1 MYDSVSSMSKD
12 IETRRPQLF
21 NNKKKKRLRLL
32 GTFCVIIN
40 TFWQRMHAYSVY
52 ICHKQKTTNL
62 CEGYIYSNY
71 LTCFSYFYR
80 SSKNRLVPMYLMVF
94 NLVCLLLV
102 FFQFFS
108 VRKHPLLYF
117 MNSSKSAII

>member
-21 NNKKKKRLRLL
+21 NKKKRLRLL
-32 GTFCVIIN
+32 GTFCVNIN
-40 TFWQRMHAYSVY
+40 TFWQRMHTVY
-52 ICHKQKTTNL
+52 IFVINKRPQTFVKDIYT
-62 CEGYIYSNY
+62 YSNY

-94 NLVCLLLV
+94 NLVCLLLG

-108 VRKHPLLYF
+108 VRKDPLLYF

>member
-21 NNKKKKRLRLL
+21 NNKKKRLRLL
-32 GTFCVIIN
+32 GTFCVNIN
-40 TFWQRMHAYSVY
+40 TFWQTMHTVY
-52 ICHKQKTTNL
+52 IFVINKRPQTFVKDIYI
-62 CEGYIYSNY
+62 YIYSNH

-94 NLVCLLLV
+94 NLVCLLLFSPV
-102 FFQFFS
+102 FLSEKTPSPVF
-108 VRKHPLLYF
+108 HE
-117 MNSSKSAII
+117 

>member
-1 MYDSVSSMSKD
+1 MYDSVLSMSKD

-21 NNKKKKRLRLL
+21 NKKKRLRLL
-32 GTFCVIIN
+32 GTFCVNIN

-62 CEGYIYSNY
+62 CEGYIYIYSNY

-94 NLVCLLLV
+94 NLVCLLLFSPV
-102 FFQFFS
+102 FLSEKTPSPVF
-108 VRKHPLLYF
+108 HE
-117 MNSSKSAII
+117 